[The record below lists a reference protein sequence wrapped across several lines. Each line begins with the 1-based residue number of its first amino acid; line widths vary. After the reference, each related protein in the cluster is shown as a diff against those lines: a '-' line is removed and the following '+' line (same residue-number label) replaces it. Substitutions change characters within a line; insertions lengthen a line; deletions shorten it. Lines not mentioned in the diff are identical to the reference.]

1 MLPDYFEF
9 TLPTRLIY
17 GIGILGKLEGALKP
31 FGKRKAILVTDSIL
45 VKAGPVDRVLEG
57 FHNSDI
63 AIACIYDKVPPNS
76 TIRTV
81 ECCAR
86 LARKNKCDMII
97 AVGGGSVIDTAKVAN
112 ILIVKGGRVND
123 HMGAY
128 LLDKNESLLPSIFIP
143 TTAGTGSEVTKVAVI
158 ADPEHDVKLP
168 FAEDQF
174 LPNLA
179 VLDPEVTL
187 SMPPM
192 LTAATGMDA
201 LTHAIE
207 AYVDKEWSPASDA
220 LALHAVKLIS
230 GNILLACA
238 RPDNLQAR
246 GAMLIGSFL
255 AGVAFSHSMVGM
267 AHGISHALG
276 GVYHI
281 PHGLANALVL
291 PEVMAHNLEARPDRF
306 ADIAVALGVTFPQI
320 VTESQNLLKS
330 DSMDIASR
338 LIRKMDF
345 TYLRDKVMDASSW
358 LRTTAADTFGNFGF
372 IDQWFRLQA
381 AKAGVEK
388 IRTLNR
394 QLAYLTKMPLNLKQ
408 AGVRDDLAKLDQVV
422 ATAMEDGA
430 MLYNPVE
437 PTRDVVAGIVRKIYD
452 ADLKPLPVSDD
463 DLRPQDTSLGDG
475 EMTNVFKDSQM
486 LYDVLTE
493 FYEQLRDD
501 PEIGAALAETNLCI
515 QFIYKNP
522 SATITIDATGDEIV
536 IHRGAFAGTPE
547 VTMTMSADFAHQFW
561 HGKANLITAL
571 TRRQVVARGNVPK
584 TVKLL
589 PILKPAYAR
598 YPQFLRAKGL
608 GHLDLSSG

>member
-1 MLPDYFEF
+1 MLPEYFEF
-9 TLPTRLIY
+9 SLPTKLIY

-31 FGKRKAILVTDSIL
+31 FGRRKAILVTDEIL
-45 VKAGPVDRVLEG
+45 VKAGPVDRVREG
-57 FHNSDI
+57 FQSSDI
-63 AIACIYDKVPPNS
+63 AVACVFDKVPPNS
-76 TIRTV
+76 TIKTV
-81 ECCAR
+81 EACAR
-86 LARKNKCDMII
+86 LARKNGCNMII
-97 AVGGGSVIDTAKVAN
+97 AIGGGSVIDTAKVAN
-112 ILIVKGGRVND
+112 ILIVKGGRVQN

-128 LLDKNESLLPSIFIP
+128 LLDKNESLLPAIFIP

-158 ADPEHDVKLP
+158 ADPEHNVKLP

-174 LPNLA
+174 LPQLA
-179 VLDPEVTL
+179 ILDPEVTL
-187 SMPPM
+187 SMPPR
-192 LTAATGMDA
+192 LTATTGMDA

-207 AYVDKEWSPASDA
+207 AYVDKEWSPAADA
-220 LALHAVKLIS
+220 LALHAIKLIS
-230 GNILLACA
+230 NNILLACA

-281 PHGLANALVL
+281 PHGLANAIVL
-291 PEVMAHNLEARPDRF
+291 PEVMACNLESRPDRF

-338 LIRKMDF
+338 LFKKMEF
-345 TYLRDKVMDASSW
+345 TYLRDKFVDASSW
-358 LRTTAADTFGNFGF
+358 LRTTTADAFGNLGF

-388 IRTLNR
+388 IRILNR
-394 QLAYLTKMPLNLKQ
+394 QLAFLTKMPLNLVQ
-408 AGVRDDLAKLDQVV
+408 AGVGDELAKLEQVV
-422 ATAMEDGA
+422 TTAMEDGA

-437 PTRDVVAGIVRKIYD
+437 PTREMVACIVRKIYD
-452 ADLKPLPVSDD
+452 ADLKPLPVADE
-463 DLRPQDTSLGDG
+463 DLRPQDTRLGDG
-475 EMTNVFKDSQM
+475 EMTNVFKDSEM
-486 LYDVLTE
+486 CYDVLAG
-493 FYEQLRDD
+493 FYEQLKDD
-501 PEIGAALAETNLCI
+501 PEIGPALADTDLCI

-522 SATITIDATGDEIV
+522 AATITIDATGDEII
-536 IHRGAFAGTPE
+536 IHRGTFAGTPE
-547 VTMTMSADFAHQFW
+547 VTMTMNADFAHKFW

-584 TVKLL
+584 TIKLL
-589 PILKPAYAR
+589 PILKPAYAK
-598 YPQFLRAKGL
+598 YPDFLKAKGL
-608 GHLDLSSG
+608 GHLDLS

>member
-1 MLPDYFEF
+1 MLPEYFEF

-31 FGKRKAILVTDSIL
+31 FGKRKAILVTDPIL
-45 VKAGPVDRVLEG
+45 MKAGPVDKVREG
-57 FHNSDI
+57 FLNSDI
-63 AIACIYDKVPPNS
+63 AVVCIYDKVPPNS

-81 ECCAR
+81 EACAR
-86 LARKNKCDMII
+86 LAKKNGCDMII

-112 ILIVKGGRVND
+112 ILICKGGRVND

-128 LLDKNESLLPSIFIP
+128 LLDKSESLLPAIFIP

-158 ADPEHDVKLP
+158 ADPDHDVKLP

-174 LPNLA
+174 LPDLA
-179 VLDPEVTL
+179 ILDPEVTL

-192 LTAATGMDA
+192 LTATTGMDA

-207 AYVDKEWSPASDA
+207 AYVDKEWSPVSDA

-291 PEVMAHNLEARPDRF
+291 PEVMECNLEARPDRY
-306 ADIAVALGVTFPQI
+306 ADIAVAVGVTFPQI
-320 VTESQNLLKS
+320 VMESQSLLKS

-338 LIRKMDF
+338 LFQKMDF
-345 TYLRDKVMDASSW
+345 TYLREKFLDTSSW
-358 LRTTAADTFGNFGF
+358 LRTTAADAFGNLGF

-388 IRTLNR
+388 VRILNR
-394 QLAYLTKMPLNLKQ
+394 QLAGLTKMPLNLVQ
-408 AGVRDDLAKLDQVV
+408 AGIRDDLARLDQVV
-422 ATAMEDGA
+422 TTAMEDGA

-437 PTRDVVAGIVRKIYD
+437 PTPEMVAGIVRKIFN
-452 ADLKPLPVSDD
+452 AEVKPLAVSEA
-463 DLRPQDTSLGDG
+463 DLRPQDTKLGDS

-493 FYEQLRDD
+493 FYEQLKQD
-501 PEIGAALAETNLCI
+501 PEVGPALAETNLCI

-522 SATITIDATGDEIV
+522 SATITIDTTGDEIV
-536 IHRGAFAGTPE
+536 IHRAVFAGTPE
-547 VTMTMSADFAHQFW
+547 VTMTMSADFAHKFW

-584 TVKLL
+584 TLKLL
-589 PILKPAYAR
+589 PILKPAFAR
-598 YPQFLRAKGL
+598 YPQFLKAKGL
-608 GHLDLSSG
+608 GHLDMS